1 MYKYCFCET
10 ELLSLHT
17 EKKIVVFYL
26 KNMENRTELEKK
38 WYELHIEIVN
48 KLIAFCKENN
58 LKDVTDINLGIDGVK
73 FSVESGEWTAAT
85 DSFLTAM
92 EINRMGDVE
101 PKMILRSC

>member
-1 MYKYCFCET
+1 
-10 ELLSLHT
+10 
-17 EKKIVVFYL
+17 
-26 KNMENRTELEKK
+26 
-38 WYELHIEIVN
+38 
-48 KLIAFCKENN
+48 
-58 LKDVTDINLGIDGVK
+58 VK